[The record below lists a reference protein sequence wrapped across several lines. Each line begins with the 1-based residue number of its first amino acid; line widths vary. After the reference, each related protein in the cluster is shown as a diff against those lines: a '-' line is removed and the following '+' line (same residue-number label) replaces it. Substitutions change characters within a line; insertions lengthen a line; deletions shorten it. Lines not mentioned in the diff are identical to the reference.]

1 MKKSLTASETRKV
14 CDYFRKLSGAELQAA
29 ISLIYKDLPEGKSPR
44 KYAMPSVQQGKIYSI
59 DFADLSNNSLM
70 LLTNYFDARA
80 HQLGLTLPFKGKYA
94 DMKGTHQQ
102 TRKKNKKQSNK
113 LPIIQASP
121 PSKRE
126 LENELSGLSAFTG
139 MKAVDLSNTAQS
151 AYFMYMGSVRDQVRA
166 AYPEYKIGDVTKHI
180 GAMWRQLDPRK
191 REPFEKEAAKLKAQ
205 YHRDREEYLAN
216 KTDPNKPKRPQSA
229 YFLYM
234 GSVRAEV
241 KGANPNFS
249 IGEVAKE
256 IGSMWRNLSAQRK
269 KPFEKQAAKLKE
281 EYWVAKQAYEEEFGG
296 DDN

>member
-1 MKKSLTASETRKV
+1 MPRTAKKEQKESQRK
-14 CDYFRKLSGAELQAA
+14 RLK
-29 ISLIYKDLPEGKSPR
+29 
-44 KYAMPSVQQGKIYSI
+44 
-59 DFADLSNNSLM
+59 
-70 LLTNYFDARA
+70 
-80 HQLGLTLPFKGKYA
+80 
-94 DMKGTHQQ
+94 
-102 TRKKNKKQSNK
+102 RKKKGRRVRKKTQM
-113 LPIIQASP
+113 P
-121 PSKRE
+121 KR
-126 LENELSGLSAFTG
+126 
-139 MKAVDLSNTAQS
+139 AQS
-151 AYFMYMGSVRDQVRA
+151 AYFLYMGSVRDQVRA